1 MQVLISFQAYFSLVL
16 TFSPCIDHVLIHVLV
31 KHNHQVNNSSYYML
45 LDALVLVQKH

>member
-1 MQVLISFQAYFSLVL
+1 MQVLISFQAYFSLV
-16 TFSPCIDHVLIHVLV
+16 FSPCIDHVLIHVLV